1 MTGIKRYREKSQP
14 FPEDTYLNSRL
25 SDLVLYAVFSLETKG
40 IEATFP
46 KLVVESYRLFPKKFH
61 LQGYPEYPDANRV
74 RTEMQRMEGKL
85 PSSDP
90 KLVMGSMKTSYKIT
104 DAGFKKL
111 KEIQVKLA
119 SGDKDRREIDKKFSD
134 RRQKM
139 GKVLLELEKHPL
151 YQRYLQKGQ
160 VIDVP
165 ESLLRD
171 LLFATMETSH
181 ESLREKIKTLKEYC
195 DALDKKDL
203 NDFLEFCS
211 MKHKGI
217 FHSPDD

>member
-1 MTGIKRYREKSQP
+1 MSEIKSYKENAQS
-14 FPEDTYLNSRL
+14 FPEGTYSNIRL
-25 SDLVLYAVFSLETKG
+25 SDLVLYAVFSLEKKG
-40 IEATFP
+40 VEATFP
-46 KLVVESYRLFPKKFH
+46 NLVVESYILFPKKFH

-85 PSSDP
+85 PSSNP
-90 KLVMGSMKTSYKIT
+90 KLVKGSMKTSYKLT

-111 KEIQVKLA
+111 EEIQVNLALGERDRLKINKKL
-119 SGDKDRREIDKKFSD
+119 SD

-139 GKVLLELEKHPL
+139 GNVLLELEKHPL

-171 LLFATMETSH
+171 LLFATMETSD
-181 ESLREKIKTLKEYC
+181 ESLREKMKTIKEYC

-203 NDFLEFCS
+203 KDFLNFCAD
-211 MKHKGI
+211 KHKTI
-217 FHSPDD
+217 FYPRQN